1 MVKRVRSK
9 RYGEAVALVKGT
21 VKATVKGNS
30 TPEPNSCSRLL
41 KHALQASDC
50 IDIQW
55 ILLGWSNFL
64 NFHTFFINLL
74 LVQVDQAGV
83 PLLREVLYAS
93 VTEVLWS
100 FSPDHTP
107 SVWFTSIILRRSH
120 ARASLTQVTACDSHA
135 YKIALA
141 LVSLRTV
148 EDWSRMSVLSKNFLR
163 PVSSVLRS
171 LLKESSR
178 LTFSILLVSSFS
190 PSSPASCLCRRRMIA
205 WL

>member
-1 MVKRVRSK
+1 MKQWHLWK
-9 RYGEAVALVKGT
+9 ALW
-21 VKATVKGNS
+21 KAIALLNL
-30 TPEPNSCSRLL
+30 NSCSRLL
-41 KHALQASDC
+41 KHALQAGDC

-55 ILLGWSNFL
+55 ILRGWSNFL

-74 LVQVDQAGV
+74 LVRVDQAGV

-100 FSPDHTP
+100 LSPDHTP
-107 SVWFTSIILRRSH
+107 CVWFTSIILRGSH
-120 ARASLTQVTACDSHA
+120 ARASLTQVTAYDSHA
-135 YKIALA
+135 YKIALT

-148 EDWSRMSVLSKNFLR
+148 EDWSRMSLR

-190 PSSPASCLCRRRMIA
+190 PFLSPASCLCRRRMIA